1 MSQIQ
6 LNISQSRGYEQ
17 YQLDKSRE
25 YRNSFVGVK
34 TLLRRYYCAS
44 DRNSKNMRKV
54 KERIQ
59 ELESQKVQFQ
69 LDKNKV
75 IDCNTLFALKQEL
88 SNQYAI
94 LREWEALES
103 EVQIKLLEFE
113 SRMFDI
119 VQLGAPYLSTHQ
131 KIQLLGGGID
141 KAREII
147 ETLMEMEELSSI
159 EDVRF
164 IDLVMHHTEY
174 KWNKQRV
181 KWWVDCE
188 SWEMPVFQ
196 ACMRE
201 MIRRTHDYE
210 KQTGR
215 CIVTELMEKHAKE
228 NEKQLVP
235 LQTDLGVVMTFEDDI
250 ETKYERHGKVITLK
264 NGSSVT
270 VRKKD

>member
-6 LNISQSRGYEQ
+6 LNISQSRGYEA

-34 TLLRRYYCAS
+34 TLLRRYYRAS

-69 LDKNKV
+69 LDKSKV

-94 LREWEALES
+94 LSEWEALES

-113 SRMFDI
+113 SSMFDM
-119 VQLGAPYLSTHQ
+119 VQLGDTYLSTHQ

-147 ETLMEMEELSSI
+147 KTLMEMDKLSSI
-159 EDVRF
+159 EEVRF

-174 KWNKQRV
+174 QWNKQRSHDFI
-181 KWWVDCE
+181 DCE
-188 SWEMPVFQ
+188 DWEMPVFN
-196 ACMRE
+196 ACKE
-201 MIRRTHDYE
+201 ELLRRMKKHE
-210 KQTGR
+210 EGTGR
-215 CIVTELMEKHAKE
+215 NFMMEFMEQRAKE
-228 NEKQLVP
+228 KGQKLVP
-235 LQTDLGVVMTFEDDI
+235 LQTDLGVVMTFQDDI

-270 VRKKD
+270 VYKKD